1 MGLINAQRV
10 SLFSLLNHFRTKGIL
25 HRSASTTGQRLM
37 GDTPG
42 VHVTAQAGF
51 TEVSFRFPYIFPP
64 VVSPYHSIGLI
75 YTRDIYSG

>member
-37 GDTPG
+37 DDKPG

-51 TEVSFRFPYIFPP
+51 TEVSFRFPYIFPQLFP
-64 VVSPYHSIGLI
+64 LTTVLDLN
-75 YTRDIYSG
+75 TQDIYNG

>member
-37 GDTPG
+37 DDKPG

-51 TEVSFRFPYIFPP
+51 TEVSF
-64 VVSPYHSIGLI
+64 
-75 YTRDIYSG
+75 

>member
-37 GDTPG
+37 DDKPG

-51 TEVSFRFPYIFPP
+51 TEVSFFRTFFPSCFPLP
-64 VVSPYHSIGLI
+64 QYW
-75 YTRDIYSG
+75 T